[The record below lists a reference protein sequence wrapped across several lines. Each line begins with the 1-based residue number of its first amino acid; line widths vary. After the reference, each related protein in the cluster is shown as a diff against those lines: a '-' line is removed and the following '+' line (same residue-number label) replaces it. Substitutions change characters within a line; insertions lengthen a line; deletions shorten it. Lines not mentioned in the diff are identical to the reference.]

1 MAKYFSIDDVS
12 KIMDDKIMNLMNAVV
27 DDDTPDDEIVPA
39 VKTIRQY
46 QEFAIMVLN
55 EMERENAIYEADME
69 KYRKRIEEEKANG
82 TAS

>member
-1 MAKYFSIDDVS
+1 MSKFFYIDDVG

-27 DDDTPDDEIVPA
+27 DDDTPDEEIVPA

-46 QEFAIMVLN
+46 QEFAIMVLD
-55 EMERENAIYEADME
+55 EMEKQNEAYEKDMAEWKARQEAEKNA
-69 KYRKRIEEEKANG
+69 